1 MSSYTA
7 IQEKMSVQES
17 QSWLQENLSALG
29 DLGDTEFIQAIH
41 DLKTALPKKPR
52 VSNPIPMDDR
62 REDLGVKYDE
72 DKCDARVW
80 LKPGSFAGQCRS
92 KKKDGQFFCK
102 CHQKEADNHGGKVK
116 HLSYNQERPVNAFG
130 DAEQEVLP
138 WHDVV
143 VDKPKKAKASKTS
156 GDRAERKCGGCGETG
171 HDKRKCPNSSKSAPA
186 QMSVAELTA
195 LLSAAKLAEEKKVV
209 ADTETPVDD
218 DKTLACSNQGDV
230 ADLNDFEQLE
240 EDAPLSPASMA
251 AAGTGLDLVADK
263 SDSES
268 DDDEDEDEDDDQSSQ
283 IDCTF
288 EGVPYTRK
296 SSGKVYDDDFDEVG
310 EWKDGKIVFTKDAR
324 RLHKKA
330 VAALC
335 PDSEEENLAG

>member
-1 MSSYTA
+1 MSSYTV

-17 QSWLQENLSALG
+17 QSWLQENLSALA

-52 VSNPIPMDDR
+52 VSNPIAMEDR

-72 DKCDARVW
+72 GKCDARVW
-80 LKPGSFAGQCRS
+80 LKPGAFSGQCRS
-92 KKKDGQFFCK
+92 KKKDGQFFCM
-102 CHQKEADNHGGKVK
+102 CHQKEADKNAGKVK

-130 DAEQEVLP
+130 DPEQEVLP

-143 VDKPKKAKASKTS
+143 VDKPKKDKASKTS
-156 GDRAERKCGGCGETG
+156 GNRAERKCGGCGETG

-230 ADLNDFEQLE
+230 ADLNDFEEQQLE
-240 EDAPLSPASMA
+240 EDTPLSPASMA
-251 AAGTGLDLVADK
+251 AAGTGIDLVFEN

-268 DDDEDEDEDDDQSSQ
+268 DEGEDDPENPKD

-288 EGVPYTRK
+288 EGVPYTRN

-310 EWKDGKIVFTKDAR
+310 EWKDDKIVFTKDAR

-335 PDSEEENLAG
+335 PDSDED